1 MPQAQKTRRQMLE
14 EFVASRPNDPFSQY
28 GLALEC
34 MNAGDSAAAEQ
45 HFQNLIAKHPE
56 YIATYYQFAQ
66 FLIRNARSAEACQI
80 LTSGIAA
87 ARQKGDDHAR
97 SEMEAALGELH

>member
-14 EFVASRPNDPFSQY
+14 EFVAAKPNDPFSRY

-34 MNAGDSAAAEQ
+34 MNAGDSEAAEQ
-45 HFQNLIAKHPE
+45 NFRNLVTKHPE

-66 FLIRNARSAEACQI
+66 FLIRKARQVEARQI
-80 LTSGIAA
+80 LTTGIAVA
-87 ARQKGDDHAR
+87 QKKGDDHAR
-97 SEMEAALGELH
+97 SEMETALAELR

>member
-14 EFVASRPNDPFSQY
+14 EFVAAKPNDPFSRY

-34 MNAGDSAAAEQ
+34 MNAGDSPAAEQ

-66 FLIRNARSAEACQI
+66 FLIRNARSTEARQV
-80 LTSGIAA
+80 LTSGIAVA
-87 ARQKGDDHAR
+87 QKKGDDHAR
-97 SEMEAALGELH
+97 SEMETTLAELH

>member
-14 EFVASRPNDPFSQY
+14 EFVAAKPNDPFSRY

-34 MNAGDSAAAEQ
+34 MNAGDSPAAEQ
-45 HFQNLIAKHPE
+45 HFQNLVTQHPE

-66 FLIRNARSAEACQI
+66 FLIRNTRPGEARQI
-80 LTSGIAA
+80 LTTGIAV
-87 ARQKGDDHAR
+87 ARKKGDEHAR
-97 SEMEAALGELH
+97 SEMEAALAELH